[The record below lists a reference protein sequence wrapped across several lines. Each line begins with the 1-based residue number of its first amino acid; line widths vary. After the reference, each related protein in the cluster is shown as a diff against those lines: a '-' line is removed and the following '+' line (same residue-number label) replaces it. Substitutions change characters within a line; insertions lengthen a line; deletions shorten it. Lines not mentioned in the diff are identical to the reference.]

1 MTPGGCSTAVAALAL
16 LALGCGGG
24 EDLLAPD
31 VTDDGWTT
39 ATPAEMGLDE
49 DLLRQA
55 DEFASGFPTIYS
67 FLIARRGQLV
77 FERYYH
83 GSGRDDRPSMRS
95 VTKSISSVAFGIALD
110 RGDLAALDQRV
121 DDVLPE
127 YFTPADTAKRRI
139 TVRHLLTMTSG
150 LNSDLANPVTRDTSW
165 VRAYIE
171 SPLQTEPGTQ
181 FRYDGSLVHILSVM
195 LTRATGMTLAD
206 YARQHVFE
214 PLGIRD
220 VQWASDPQ
228 GFTTAASG
236 IGIRA
241 RDMAKIGQILLKGGS
256 WSGTPIVSSAWVG
269 LATRNEVPGG
279 SADAGYG
286 FLWWITS
293 ETGHSAFHA
302 AGYGGQYIYV
312 IPDLEIVVVITG
324 DPGIS
329 PDQPIFHKALVTQ
342 FVVPAVRN

>member
-1 MTPGGCSTAVAALAL
+1 MASLWCSAAAAALAL
-16 LALGCGGG
+16 LTLGCGG
-24 EDLLAPD
+24 DAPLLAPD

-39 ATPAEMGLDE
+39 STPAEMGLDE

-55 DEFASGFPTIYS
+55 DDLAAGFGSIYS
-67 FLIARRGQLV
+67 FVVARHGRLV

-83 GSGRDDRPSMRS
+83 GSGRDTRTTMRS
-95 VTKSISSVAFGIALD
+95 VTKSISSTAFGIAID
-110 RGDLAALDQRV
+110 RGDLASLDQRV

-150 LNSDLANPVTRDTSW
+150 LNSDLANPATRDTSW
-165 VRAYIE
+165 VRAYLE
-171 SPLQTEPGTQ
+171 SPLETEPGTL

-195 LTRATGMTLAD
+195 LNRRTGATLAD
-206 YARQHVFE
+206 YTRQRLFE

-241 RDMAKIGQILLKGGS
+241 RDMAKIGQLLLNGGS
-256 WSGTPIVSSAWVG
+256 WNGVQVVSSAWVG
-269 LATRNEVPGG
+269 LATRNEAPGG
-279 SADAGYG
+279 TADAGYG
-286 FLWWITS
+286 FLWWTTG
-293 ETGHSAFHA
+293 ETGYPSFYA

-312 IPDLEIVVVITG
+312 IPTLEIVVVTTG

-329 PDQPIFHKALVTQ
+329 PDQPIFHKSLITR